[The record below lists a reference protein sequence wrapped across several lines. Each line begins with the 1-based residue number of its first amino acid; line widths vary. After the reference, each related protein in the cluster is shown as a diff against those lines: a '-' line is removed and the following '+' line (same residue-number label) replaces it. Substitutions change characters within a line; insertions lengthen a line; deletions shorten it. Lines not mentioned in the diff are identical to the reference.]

1 MNLLFIQ
8 GGSRWK
14 YDSEGTLY
22 TDPNFNSQIWSRYKG
37 YCDELTVVLR
47 REDRIY
53 TKEEARIK
61 FNEIGN
67 SIDHCVALPDM
78 YRPLSNALSCQKR
91 MLVKRTIESE
101 VKKADK
107 VIIRSLGNIYTNTA
121 LKYAQKYHKPYLVEV
136 TGFAWES
143 LWYHS
148 LHGKFVA
155 GFKEKQYK
163 RLMKNVKYGVYVTNE
178 ALQKRYPCK
187 GEMLG
192 CSDVELSS
200 FVQQI
205 NKITKGFAYAFLFVF
220 VNNIFAQKTKTER
233 IANFANL
240 IPGVL
245 FSAQCIL
252 KGGRFPVVAFIIGAF
267 FLYYY
272 FWRRTKGWG
281 KVIPVK
287 YIVRIVMIIAGV
299 IAAFWFSK
307 ELVGR
312 LSKDNDLMGYVTR
325 YFGGGPVLFELYLKD
340 SSMLHDAPNETFA
353 GLISSLNK
361 FGFNLTGRA
370 YHEFRAASGITIGN
384 AYSALRNYYHD
395 YSIFGVI
402 LFNYILAFV
411 FSIKYYD
418 LKYCSDITYKK
429 AFSLT
434 LYASFIYTVFFQFF
448 TDYFFARLS
457 VGLFIEVIFLRICF
471 WFVMRLKVCF
481 GRR

>member
-1 MNLLFIQ
+1 MRKNKIRILHVAQ
-8 GGSRWK
+8 AAGGV
-14 YDSEGTLY
+14 D
-22 TDPNFNSQIWSRYKG
+22 RY
-37 YCDELTVVLR
+37 
-47 REDRIY
+47 I
-53 TKEEARIK
+53 
-61 FNEIGN
+61 
-67 SIDHCVALPDM
+67 
-78 YRPLSNALSCQKR
+78 R
-91 MLVKRTIESE
+91 ML
-101 VKKADK
+101 
-107 VIIRSLGNIYTNTA
+107 
-121 LKYAQKYHKPYLVEV
+121 LKYLD
-136 TGFAWES
+136 
-143 LWYHS
+143 
-148 LHGKFVA
+148 
-155 GFKEKQYK
+155 KEKFENILVCSQDFHEEDYRGLADSFEQVEMTRAIGGNDLK
-163 RLMKNVKYGVYVTNE
+163 AIREVRALIKKYNPNIVYREVVRIANLNFASWGNLAYNFKANSMNADLE
-178 ALQKRYPCK
+178 GA
-187 GEMLG
+187 G
-192 CSDVELSS
+192 LSS

-287 YIVRIVMIIAGV
+287 YIVRIVLIIAGV

-402 LFNYILAFV
+402 LFNYILTFV

-457 VGLFIEVIFLRICF
+457 VGLFIEVIVLRICF

>member
-14 YDSEGTLY
+14 YDSEGILY

-155 GFKEKQYK
+155 GFKENQYK

-192 CSDVELSS
+192 CSDVELMPSDDKLLENR
-200 FVQQI
+200 I
-205 NKITKGFAYAFLFVF
+205 LKIQKNTGRIVLGTAAFLDVGWKGQEY
-220 VNNIFAQKTKTER
+220 VIRAMGELKNRGLNNFKYEMLS
-233 IANFANL
+233 L
-240 IPGVL
+240 IH
-245 FSAQCIL
+245 I
-252 KGGRFPVVAFIIGAF
+252 
-267 FLYYY
+267 
-272 FWRRTKGWG
+272 
-281 KVIPVK
+281 
-287 YIVRIVMIIAGV
+287 
-299 IAAFWFSK
+299 
-307 ELVGR
+307 
-312 LSKDNDLMGYVTR
+312 
-325 YFGGGPVLFELYLKD
+325 
-340 SSMLHDAPNETFA
+340 
-353 GLISSLNK
+353 
-361 FGFNLTGRA
+361 
-370 YHEFRAASGITIGN
+370 
-384 AYSALRNYYHD
+384 
-395 YSIFGVI
+395 
-402 LFNYILAFV
+402 
-411 FSIKYYD
+411 
-418 LKYCSDITYKK
+418 
-429 AFSLT
+429 
-434 LYASFIYTVFFQFF
+434 
-448 TDYFFARLS
+448 
-457 VGLFIEVIFLRICF
+457 
-471 WFVMRLKVCF
+471 
-481 GRR
+481 

>member
-1 MNLLFIQ
+1 M
-8 GGSRWK
+8 
-14 YDSEGTLY
+14 
-22 TDPNFNSQIWSRYKG
+22 
-37 YCDELTVVLR
+37 
-47 REDRIY
+47 
-53 TKEEARIK
+53 
-61 FNEIGN
+61 
-67 SIDHCVALPDM
+67 
-78 YRPLSNALSCQKR
+78 
-91 MLVKRTIESE
+91 
-101 VKKADK
+101 
-107 VIIRSLGNIYTNTA
+107 
-121 LKYAQKYHKPYLVEV
+121 
-136 TGFAWES
+136 
-143 LWYHS
+143 
-148 LHGKFVA
+148 
-155 GFKEKQYK
+155 
-163 RLMKNVKYGVYVTNE
+163 
-178 ALQKRYPCK
+178 
-187 GEMLG
+187 
-192 CSDVELSS
+192 
-200 FVQQI
+200 
-205 NKITKGFAYAFLFVF
+205 
-220 VNNIFAQKTKTER
+220 
-233 IANFANL
+233 
-240 IPGVL
+240 
-245 FSAQCIL
+245 

-370 YHEFRAASGITIGN
+370 YHEFRAASGIMIGN

-418 LKYCSDITYKK
+418 LKFCSDITYKK

>member
-47 REDRIY
+47 RESRIY

-67 SIDHCVALPDM
+67 SINHCVALPDM

-155 GFKEKQYK
+155 GFKENQYK

-192 CSDVELSS
+192 CSDVELMPSDDKLLENR
-200 FVQQI
+200 I
-205 NKITKGFAYAFLFVF
+205 LKIQKHTGRIVLGTAAFLDVGWKGQEYVIRAMGELKNRGLNNFKYEMIGNGSGDKLRKLIAELHLEDCVSILGAKPHSEVF
-220 VNNIFAQKTKTER
+220 SWLDSIDIYVQPSFMEGLCRSIVEAMSRACPVICTNVGGNYELVSSDCLFEKADYVRLADILEKMMKPKMQIEEAKR
-233 IANFANL
+233 NFE
-240 IPGVL
+240 
-245 FSAQCIL
+245 
-252 KGGRFPVVAFIIGAF
+252 K
-267 FLYYY
+267 
-272 FWRRTKGWG
+272 
-281 KVIPVK
+281 
-287 YIVRIVMIIAGV
+287 
-299 IAAFWFSK
+299 SK
-307 ELVGR
+307 EYN
-312 LSKDNDLMGYVTR
+312 KED
-325 YFGGGPVLFELYLKD
+325 
-340 SSMLHDAPNETFA
+340 
-353 GLISSLNK
+353 LNK
-361 FGFNLTGRA
+361 KR
-370 YHEFRAASGITIGN
+370 
-384 AYSALRNYYHD
+384 D
-395 YSIFGVI
+395 
-402 LFNYILAFV
+402 AF
-411 FSIKYYD
+411 Y
-418 LKYCSDITYKK
+418 
-429 AFSLT
+429 
-434 LYASFIYTVFFQFF
+434 
-448 TDYFFARLS
+448 RR
-457 VGLFIEVIFLRICF
+457 FIESGVE
-471 WFVMRLKVCF
+471 
-481 GRR
+481 

>member
-1 MNLLFIQ
+1 MLILKVQ
-8 GGSRWK
+8 G
-14 YDSEGTLY
+14 L
-22 TDPNFNSQIWSRYKG
+22 
-37 YCDELTVVLR
+37 VL
-47 REDRIY
+47 
-53 TKEEARIK
+53 
-61 FNEIGN
+61 
-67 SIDHCVALPDM
+67 
-78 YRPLSNALSCQKR
+78 
-91 MLVKRTIESE
+91 
-101 VKKADK
+101 
-107 VIIRSLGNIYTNTA
+107 
-121 LKYAQKYHKPYLVEV
+121 
-136 TGFAWES
+136 
-143 LWYHS
+143 
-148 LHGKFVA
+148 
-155 GFKEKQYK
+155 
-163 RLMKNVKYGVYVTNE
+163 
-178 ALQKRYPCK
+178 
-187 GEMLG
+187 
-192 CSDVELSS
+192 
-200 FVQQI
+200 
-205 NKITKGFAYAFLFVF
+205 
-220 VNNIFAQKTKTER
+220 FAQKTKTER

-402 LFNYILAFV
+402 LFNYIL
-411 FSIKYYD
+411 
-418 LKYCSDITYKK
+418 
-429 AFSLT
+429 
-434 LYASFIYTVFFQFF
+434 FFQFF

>member
-1 MNLLFIQ
+1 MLTYREVVRIANLNFASWGNLAYNFKANSMNADL
-8 GGSRWK
+8 
-14 YDSEGTLY
+14 EG
-22 TDPNFNSQIWSRYKG
+22 
-37 YCDELTVVLR
+37 
-47 REDRIY
+47 
-53 TKEEARIK
+53 
-61 FNEIGN
+61 
-67 SIDHCVALPDM
+67 
-78 YRPLSNALSCQKR
+78 
-91 MLVKRTIESE
+91 
-101 VKKADK
+101 
-107 VIIRSLGNIYTNTA
+107 
-121 LKYAQKYHKPYLVEV
+121 
-136 TGFAWES
+136 
-143 LWYHS
+143 
-148 LHGKFVA
+148 A
-155 GFKEKQYK
+155 G
-163 RLMKNVKYGVYVTNE
+163 
-178 ALQKRYPCK
+178 
-187 GEMLG
+187 
-192 CSDVELSS
+192 LSS

-418 LKYCSDITYKK
+418 LKFCSDITYKK

>member
-163 RLMKNVKYGVYVTNE
+163 RLIKNVKYGVYVTNE
-178 ALQKRYPCK
+178 ALQKRYP
-187 GEMLG
+187 
-192 CSDVELSS
+192 
-200 FVQQI
+200 
-205 NKITKGFAYAFLFVF
+205 
-220 VNNIFAQKTKTER
+220 
-233 IANFANL
+233 
-240 IPGVL
+240 
-245 FSAQCIL
+245 
-252 KGGRFPVVAFIIGAF
+252 
-267 FLYYY
+267 
-272 FWRRTKGWG
+272 
-281 KVIPVK
+281 
-287 YIVRIVMIIAGV
+287 
-299 IAAFWFSK
+299 
-307 ELVGR
+307 
-312 LSKDNDLMGYVTR
+312 
-325 YFGGGPVLFELYLKD
+325 
-340 SSMLHDAPNETFA
+340 
-353 GLISSLNK
+353 SSLNK

-402 LFNYILAFV
+402 LFNYILTFV

-457 VGLFIEVIFLRICF
+457 VGLFIEVIVLRICF

>member
-1 MNLLFIQ
+1 MTLMLMAFITFLIFLVAYNTLGKDVMSPTFLLVAGYLLSFVSTLYNIKDWKVSIGFLTMTVFLLGMLSFFVGEYVVKRRTATARSQ
-8 GGSRWK
+8 SMPIEIEYIDIDKWK
-14 YDSEGTLY
+14 YVVVVVSCTVILVLTYREVVRIANLNFASWGNLAYNFKANSMNADLEG
-22 TDPNFNSQIWSRYKG
+22 
-37 YCDELTVVLR
+37 
-47 REDRIY
+47 
-53 TKEEARIK
+53 
-61 FNEIGN
+61 
-67 SIDHCVALPDM
+67 
-78 YRPLSNALSCQKR
+78 
-91 MLVKRTIESE
+91 
-101 VKKADK
+101 
-107 VIIRSLGNIYTNTA
+107 
-121 LKYAQKYHKPYLVEV
+121 
-136 TGFAWES
+136 
-143 LWYHS
+143 
-148 LHGKFVA
+148 A
-155 GFKEKQYK
+155 G
-163 RLMKNVKYGVYVTNE
+163 
-178 ALQKRYPCK
+178 
-187 GEMLG
+187 
-192 CSDVELSS
+192 LSS

-287 YIVRIVMIIAGV
+287 YIVRIVLIIAGV

-457 VGLFIEVIFLRICF
+457 VGLFIEVIVLRICF